1 MAFGKLFNTASQR
14 DEPDVLIDVPAP
26 QASTATAIVVAENNI
41 QLTPEWPDAIRM
53 VERAA
58 GLIKDYEQKL
68 RDIEDET
75 RAYAAKVADEQDRA
89 RQQIRQL
96 EDIISHLET
105 VNAQTSDELSE
116 SRIQIIAGDIREREL
131 HARLASAEDEILQGD
146 VYMRR
151 VGELLAD
158 I

>member
-1 MAFGKLFNTASQR
+1 MAFGKLFSAARSR

-26 QASTATAIVVAENNI
+26 QVSNATAVVIAEADT

-58 GLIKDYEQKL
+58 GLIRDYEQKL

-96 EDIISHLET
+96 EDIITHLET

-116 SRIQIIAGDIREREL
+116 SRIQILDGDIRERDL
-131 HARLASAEDEILQGD
+131 HARLALAEDEIRRGD
-146 VYMRR
+146 AYMRR
-151 VGELLAD
+151 VGELLGD

>member
-26 QASTATAIVVAENNI
+26 QASTATAIVVAEADI
-41 QLTPEWPDAIRM
+41 QLTPEWPGAIRM

-58 GLIKDYEQKL
+58 SLIKDYEQKL

-75 RAYAAKVADEQDRA
+75 RAYALKAAEEQDRA

-116 SRIQIIAGDIREREL
+116 SRIQIMDGDIREREL
-131 HARLASAEDEILQGD
+131 HARLALADEEIRRGD
-146 VYMRR
+146 ASMRR
-151 VGELLAD
+151 VEELLGD